1 MTIANTLAGAVTL
14 GAALLLGSGLFT
26 SPAQAGYV
34 VTLQEVGSDVVAT
47 GSGPIDLAGLGGD
60 FGSNATSVMAPA
72 LGEIFTGP
80 AAADPVTAHSG
91 FITGPAS
98 FGSGAPTFADSG
110 TGDKVGLA
118 VDVQLLVVP
127 FGYASGDP
135 LSDTSTYLNQTFAS
149 LGVTPGTYVWRWGSA
164 EPDQSFTLIIGPAA
178 VPEPASLVLLG
189 TSLALAGFGTLGR
202 RRRKASGASPTRT

>member
-1 MTIANTLAGAVTL
+1 M
-14 GAALLLGSGLFT
+14 
-26 SPAQAGYV
+26 
-34 VTLQEVGSDVVAT
+34 
-47 GSGPIDLAGLGGD
+47 
-60 FGSNATSVMAPA
+60 
-72 LGEIFTGP
+72 
-80 AAADPVTAHSG
+80 
-91 FITGPAS
+91 
-98 FGSGAPTFADSG
+98 GSGAPTFADSG

-189 TSLALAGFGTLGR
+189 TSLALAGFGTPAVAGARHPERLPPGPDGQRHTTFKQGTNMALLKQLAGAATLGV
-202 RRRKASGASPTRT
+202 ALLLGSSLFASPAQAGYVVTLQEVGSDVVATGGGPIH

>member
-1 MTIANTLAGAVTL
+1 MALLKQLAGAATL
-14 GAALLLGSGLFT
+14 GVALLLGSSLFA

-47 GSGPIDLAGLGGD
+47 GGGPIDLTGLGGD
-60 FGSNATSVMAPA
+60 LLA
-72 LGEIFTGP
+72 L
-80 AAADPVTAHSG
+80 AAAAIVPSAGLISTGSPIFEGATAHSG

-98 FGSGAPTFADSG
+98 FGSGGETFADSG

-118 VDVQLLVVP
+118 VDLQLLVVP

-178 VPEPASLVLLG
+178 VPEPASIALLG
-189 TSLALAGFGTLGR
+189 AGLAALLLFRTGR
-202 RRRKASGASPTRT
+202 RSRSTA